1 MFTARYKLNLYM
13 LKLIFAF
20 KVLIRKV
27 LEVMVRG
34 LTEVVWVFSSRER
47 KITPK
52 PVGIVG
58 VQDESRTQ
66 ILHNR
71 IMYCK

>member
-1 MFTARYKLNLYM
+1 M

-20 KVLIRKV
+20 KVLIIKV

-34 LTEVVWVFSSRER
+34 LTEVVRVFSARER

-58 VQDESRTQ
+58 DQDESRTK
-66 ILHNR
+66 IIHNR